1 MNHIEI
7 LSSGK
12 SCRRSKKIIRY
23 VETLIENH
31 QLEAQIEVIT
41 EAKSFLNYRTWILPT
56 VVVNGKIVSRGY
68 RPSEK
73 NILKNLK

>member
-7 LSSGK
+7 LSPGEN
-12 SCRRSKKIIRY
+12 CRRTGKIIRY
-23 VETLIENH
+23 VKVLMDEH
-31 QLEAQIEVIT
+31 KVDAKIEVIT
-41 EAKSFLNYRTWILPT
+41 ETQSFLNYRTWILPT

>member
-7 LSSGK
+7 LSPGEN
-12 SCRRSKKIIRY
+12 CRRTRKIIRY
-23 VETLIENH
+23 VKALMDEHKVNAE
-31 QLEAQIEVIT
+31 IEVIT
-41 EAKSFLNYRTWILPT
+41 ETQSFLNYRTWILPT

>member
-7 LSSGK
+7 LSPGK
-12 SCRRSKKIIRY
+12 NCRRSKKIIRY